1 MYNYSSEKKFQIDNW
16 RGCNESFVF
25 VSIEDI
31 TQYVHCRWSARYD
44 QWWECKFLSEGIIDQ
59 GWCWL
64 TNDKQPRIRL
74 TVYAYIQRPTHYCY
88 ESLWPIVL
96 RLSWPIRSVTRAG
109 HKYTNWRYTNCLT
122 LMMSSAQVV
131 RTSVSVTNNSPLDD
145 HSR

>member
-96 RLSWPIRSVTRAG
+96 RLS
-109 HKYTNWRYTNCLT
+109 
-122 LMMSSAQVV
+122 
-131 RTSVSVTNNSPLDD
+131 
-145 HSR
+145 